1 MDAYSFE
8 TLRFDNPTLRSVT
21 TSYLITMVGSK
32 RRESYMRQLE
42 THRPTGKVVV
52 VHNKG
57 YRRCRKKGVRS
68 AAQDLWHANQTIASL
83 CEAREGGE
91 AVLILEDDVEFTPH
105 FSEMASEIDRF
116 MKENEHAEIAY
127 ALGVQ
132 GFFSVPIDTSHVRI
146 LSGGFT
152 HAVIYSSPA
161 LSRFKETGIPT
172 WGLHDIVI
180 FSKLYTYA
188 PRFVCAVQAYERTE
202 NAAVWDALCI
212 HHTLFEACDRSPVK
226 HFSLLHQFNWMGG
239 TGVIVLILVGLV
251 VALPRTYMDRAIRN
265 ILTSSSDRGRG
276 S

>member
-1 MDAYSFE
+1 MDNAYSFE
-8 TLRFDNPTLRSVT
+8 IFHFDNPTLTTVT

-42 THRPTGKVVV
+42 THRPTRTVVV

-68 AAQDLWHANQTIASL
+68 AAQDIWHANQLIASM
-83 CEAREGGE
+83 CEGREE
-91 AVLILEDDVEFTPH
+91 AVLILEDDVEFTSH
-105 FSEMASEIDRF
+105 FSEMASEIDKF
-116 MKENEHAEIAY
+116 MEENQNAEIAY

-152 HAVIYSSPA
+152 HAVIYSSLS
-161 LSRFKETGIPT
+161 LSRFKETGIPP

-212 HHTLFEACDRSPVK
+212 HHTLYEACDRSPAK
-226 HFSLLHQFNWMGG
+226 HFSLLHQFNCMGG
-239 TGVIVLILVGLV
+239 TGVIVLILLGVLV
-251 VALPRTYMDRAIRN
+251 SLPRTYLDRAIRN
-265 ILTSSSDRGRG
+265 VLTSSGHG
-276 S
+276 QCN